1 MLLYINCALSDSFLP
16 SDHISS
22 PAFFCYRHVIEQKVI
37 RFILQVHL
45 VDKGSVVD
53 GTIPWILVLPYYS
66 QLVT

>member
-1 MLLYINCALSDSFLP
+1 MLLYINCALNDLFLP
-16 SDHISS
+16 SDHIST
-22 PAFFCYRHVIEQKVI
+22 PAFCYRHYIEQKVI
-37 RFILQVHL
+37 RFIVQVQL